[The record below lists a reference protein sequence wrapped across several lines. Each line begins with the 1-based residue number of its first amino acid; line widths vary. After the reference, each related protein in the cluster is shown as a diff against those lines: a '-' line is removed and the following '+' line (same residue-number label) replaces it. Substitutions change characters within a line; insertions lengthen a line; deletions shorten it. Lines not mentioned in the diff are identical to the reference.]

1 MHHRKPTDL
10 EGRPFRP
17 TAKRSPSILVTD
29 VRSSSVKG
37 ARAPFAGHSL
47 KKQQEQQLQQ
57 QPHHLDILGK
67 SYPSNPQNLHRLKN
81 RVNRYTDISI
91 DKLLSNSSDIPSG
104 QRRLPS
110 SLSRD
115 SRSRSPPLRS
125 VSPSSSNGN
134 YNMVEPILNRRGN
147 IRSIPKLT
155 QSLPMRKSMTSQRL
169 VLIPEHMR
177 AQSPPLVSSNY
188 TPVADIMTQLHQIQ
202 RSRAELITKEERAL
216 EFSRMTAYFICEEID
231 LDAVSKYLED
241 NHNVK
246 PRIYD
251 EALYVPYALPLLPG
265 NDGLRVRSNDS
276 AKSASSKKYMDKL
289 IKKSE
294 QANHLYEYY
303 SGVETIED
311 ANNYSMDPEFDNNQA
326 TPFDPSEPQ
335 FFAPPILSDERPRTE
350 DLDSTTAD
358 PSSLDT
364 SKEQSLNE
372 DSEFAEGEEIR
383 ESTHDSNKNDRQ
395 EHDEFRRRSRGSREN
410 LSNLSDSSN
419 SSTHSFLES
428 QIELSKHYGE
438 MFVFAYGI
446 VVFWNFSEIHEKNIL
461 ADLMFASHTPPL
473 LINPIDEQYIETEE
487 FHFDYDS
494 YIQRP
499 RIFNDMITLRSA
511 DHLIKLTM
519 SHAIAQLTKLCLFES
534 RMVNILQLISKLP
547 KKLAL
552 TGRVGL
558 KRQQITRKSGKLF
571 KLRVDVNLSS
581 SILDT
586 PDFFWS
592 DEPALHPLYNAVRE
606 YLEIDERVQV
616 LNDRC
621 KVFLEFLDITSDS
634 MNEKNTNRITWM
646 IIVIIFLSLFV
657 SIFEFFL

>member
-10 EGRPFRP
+10 EGRPLRP

-29 VRSSSVKG
+29 VRSNAVKG

-47 KKQQEQQLQQ
+47 KKQQEQ
-57 QPHHLDILGK
+57 HLLDVLPRSHSGG
-67 SYPSNPQNLHRLKN
+67 SSGYHSNSQNLHRLKS

-104 QRRLPS
+104 QSRLPS
-110 SLSRD
+110 SLSKD

-125 VSPSSSNGN
+125 LSPPNGN
-134 YNMVEPILNRRGN
+134 YNSAQSLPSRRGN

-169 VLIPEHMR
+169 VLIPDQMR
-177 AQSPPLVSSNY
+177 AHSPPQVSSSH
-188 TPVADIMTQLHQIQ
+188 TLSSDLMAQLHQIQ
-202 RSRAELITKEERAL
+202 RSRAELMNKEERAL
-216 EFSRMTAYFICEEID
+216 EFSRMTAYFICEEIN
-231 LDAVSKYLED
+231 LDAVCKYLEN

-311 ANNYSMDPEFDNNQA
+311 ANNYSMDPEDSNQA

-335 FFAPPILSDERPRTE
+335 FFAPPLISDERPRVDE
-350 DLDSTTAD
+350 SDDKSADS
-358 PSSLDT
+358 SSLDS
-364 SKEQSLNE
+364 SKELILVTE
-372 DSEFAEGEEIR
+372 GTDSHGEGTD
-383 ESTHDSNKNDRQ
+383 ESTGSHKSDRNDN
-395 EHDEFRRRSRGSREN
+395 DEPKRRSRGSHEN
-410 LSNLSDSSN
+410 LADLSDSSH

-461 ADLMFASHTPPL
+461 ADLMFASNTPPL

-558 KRQQITRKSGKLF
+558 KRQQITKKSGKLF

-657 SIFEFFL
+657 SIFEFFLEIA